1 LPRRLKSSER
11 WTRKV
16 GQTNGK
22 DCSNVMHKINEIK
35 KITTNISTAYQLF
48 IDHLTTQK
56 KATETSFL
64 AIYSALSEAPDPYPL
79 LEATIDNL
87 VSSEDVTRL
96 TSENSALRNTISRL
110 TSQISHLET
119 RLEEQKREQEKKD
132 RERAEDVSKA
142 EGVLRGVL
150 DERTRNW
157 EAKEKGFL
165 EKISDLEGLVR
176 EVKASYEVAQ
186 RMGRH
191 GDSPANDGKR
201 GKEDRVGSN
210 LAELEIV
217 SRDLERTNL
226 RLAEVEA
233 RNEQLRLE
241 LANATALSADG
252 AQATKESQ
260 QADDE
265 DDDPQVLRLQNE
277 NWALMKKLDLA
288 KEQIEDDKRE
298 LGRKI
303 KILERSL
310 EEAKGDKIALKAKVD
325 RWGDYEEVKRELE
338 ILKVG

>member
-1 LPRRLKSSER
+1 
-11 WTRKV
+11 
-16 GQTNGK
+16 
-22 DCSNVMHKINEIK
+22 M
-35 KITTNISTAYQLF
+35 
-48 IDHLTTQK
+48 
-56 KATETSFL
+56 
-64 AIYSALSEAPDPYPL
+64 
-79 LEATIDNL
+79 
-87 VSSEDVTRL
+87 SSEDVTRL
-96 TSENSALRNTISRL
+96 TSENSVLRNTISRL
-110 TSQISHLET
+110 TSQVSHLET
-119 RLEEQKREQEKKD
+119 RLEEHKREQEKKD
-132 RERAEDVSKA
+132 KERAEEVSNA

-150 DERTRNW
+150 DEKTRNW

-165 EKISDLEGLVR
+165 EKVSDLEGLVR

-191 GDSPANDGKR
+191 GDSIANDGKE

-226 RLAEVEA
+226 RLADVEA

-241 LANATALSADG
+241 LANATAPSADG

-265 DDDPQVLRLQNE
+265 DDDPQMLRLQNE
-277 NWALMKKLDLA
+277 NWALMKKLDLSR
-288 KEQIEDDKRE
+288 EQMEDDKR
-298 LGRKI
+298 GWDRKI

-310 EEAKGDKIALKAKVD
+310 EEVKGDKIALKAKVD

-338 ILKVG
+338 ILKVGKMSRFAV

>member
-1 LPRRLKSSER
+1 
-11 WTRKV
+11 
-16 GQTNGK
+16 
-22 DCSNVMHKINEIK
+22 M
-35 KITTNISTAYQLF
+35 
-48 IDHLTTQK
+48 
-56 KATETSFL
+56 
-64 AIYSALSEAPDPYPL
+64 
-79 LEATIDNL
+79 
-87 VSSEDVTRL
+87 SSEDVTRL

-110 TSQISHLET
+110 TSQVSHLET
-119 RLEEQKREQEKKD
+119 RLEEQKRDQEKKD
-132 RERAEDVSKA
+132 KEKAEEVSKA
-142 EGVLRGVL
+142 EGVLRGIL
-150 DERTRNW
+150 DEKSRNW

-191 GDSPANDGKR
+191 GDSTASDGKD
-201 GKEDRVGSN
+201 GKEDRVRSN

-241 LANATALSADG
+241 LANATAPSADG
-252 AQATKESQ
+252 TQATKESQ

-265 DDDPQVLRLQNE
+265 DDDPQMLRLQNE
-277 NWALMKKLDLA
+277 NWTLMKKLDLA
-288 KEQIEDDKRE
+288 KEQVEDDKRE
-298 LGRKI
+298 WDRKV

-310 EEAKGDKIALKAKVD
+310 EEVKGDKIALKAKVD

-338 ILKVG
+338 ILKVGKMPGFAV

>member
-1 LPRRLKSSER
+1 MLIQFP
-11 WTRKV
+11 
-16 GQTNGK
+16 
-22 DCSNVMHKINEIK
+22 
-35 KITTNISTAYQLF
+35 AYQLF

-87 VSSEDVTRL
+87 VSSEDVNRL
-96 TSENSALRNTISRL
+96 SSENTALKNTISRI
-110 TSQISHLET
+110 TSQVSHLEN
-119 RLEEQKREQEKKD
+119 RSEEQRREQERKDKEKKD
-132 RERAEDVSKA
+132 EVSKA
-142 EGVLRGVL
+142 EDILRGVL
-150 DERTRNW
+150 DEKTRNW

-191 GDSPANDGKR
+191 GDTAANDAKD
-201 GKEDRVGSN
+201 GKEDRVGNN

-241 LANATALSADG
+241 LANAAALSNDG
-252 AQATKESQ
+252 QQATKESQ
-260 QADDE
+260 QADEDDE
-265 DDDPQVLRLQNE
+265 DPQMLRLQNE
-277 NWALMKKLDLA
+277 NSALMKKLEFI
-288 KEQIEDDKRE
+288 KEQVESDTRE
-298 LGRKI
+298 WERKA
-303 KILERSL
+303 KALERSL
-310 EEAKGDKIALKAKVD
+310 EEVKGDKEALKAKIE
-325 RWGDYEEVKRELE
+325 RWRDYEEVKRELE
-338 ILKVG
+338 ILKVGGIPIALGSKQLTLGIPEH